1 VTTDQQLTPLGRW
14 LKAADAKQKALL
26 IMLAGMER
34 TSLYRASVLY
44 TTREGYGR
52 RLSHHRAERLL
63 NAIGAVTMENAER
76 PEGQRTAVF
85 DLTMDMIDVGA

>member
-1 VTTDQQLTPLGRW
+1 MAKDLQLTPLGRW

-34 TSLYRASVLY
+34 TSLYRASVMY

-52 RLSHHRAERLL
+52 RLSRRRAERLL
-63 NAIGAVTMENAER
+63 NAVGAVTMENAER
-76 PEGQRTAVF
+76 PEGQRTGVF
-85 DLTMDMIDVGA
+85 DLTMDMLDVGA